1 MSTYFTPRTFRF
13 LRALARHNE
22 REWFQEHK
30 ADYEAHLREPFL
42 RLIGDL
48 QGPIAEISPHYI
60 ANPRKMGGSLFRIH
74 RDVRFSNNKAPY
86 KTWSGARCYHERARQ
101 VHCPSFYIHIEPG
114 NNFIGGGLWH
124 PETPTQRRIRD
135 FIVDNPDAWTRAT
148 QSHGFRERFNWGGDS
163 LVRTPQGYPADHPLI
178 EDLKRKDFVMSLH
191 LDDAD
196 VVGPALLETIAAG
209 FKDVAPLVD
218 YLCAALD
225 LEF

>member
-1 MSTYFTPRTFRF
+1 MSSYFTPRTFRF

-22 REWFQEHK
+22 REWFQAHK
-30 ADYEAHLREPFL
+30 ADYEAHVREPFL
-42 RLIGDL
+42 QLIGDL
-48 QGPIAEISPHYI
+48 QAPLAQISPHYI
-60 ANPRKMGGSLFRIH
+60 ANPRRMGGSLFRIH

-114 NNFIGGGLWH
+114 NNFFGGGLWH
-124 PETPTQRRIRD
+124 PETATQRRIRD

-148 QSHGFRERFNWGGDS
+148 RDPAFLRRFAWGGES

-178 EDLKRKDFVMSLH
+178 VDLKRRDFVVSQH
-191 LDDAD
+191 LSDEA
-196 VVGPALLETIAAG
+196 VTGPVLLDTLVDG
-209 FKDVAPLVD
+209 FKAAAPLVD